1 MEGYIILH
9 KKLLEWQY
17 YQNPNMVLLFIHL
30 LLIANEEGNVNTTL
44 KELERDTGLSIKV
57 IRNCLAKLE
66 KGMIL
71 GTKRAQKNT
80 YLTICNFE
88 DYKETKI
95 KKGTKKGTILGTK
108 NESSSPTNPQA
119 NLDKRRDTFT
129 EQLRPYV
136 QIYGRDMV
144 NDFWKYWTEPNKSK
158 TRMRFELEKTWDL
171 NLRMQR
177 WASNNK
183 MEKNGTNRPNT
194 ETKEQRAEKYARRI
208 EELLAEDEGQATG
221 EDDTK

>member
-17 YQNPNMVLLFIHL
+17 YQNPNMVRLFLHL
-30 LLIANEEGNVNTTL
+30 LLIADEKGNVSITL
-44 KELERDTGLSIKV
+44 KVLTEQLGIPTQTVRTCIKNLAENGLINKETNKSVNKTSTLI
-57 IRNCLAKLE
+57 
-66 KGMIL
+66 
-71 GTKRAQKNT
+71 
-80 YLTICNFE
+80 TICEYDSYINPQ
-88 DYKETKI
+88 KRTNKTTN
-95 KKGTKKGTILGTK
+95 KSL
-108 NESSSPTNPQA
+108 TNPQA
-119 NLDKRRDTFT
+119 NLDKRRNTFT

-144 NDFWKYWTEPNKSK
+144 NEFWKYWTEPNKSK

-171 NLRMQR
+171 NLRLQR

-183 MEKNGTNRPNT
+183 MEKNGKNRPNT

-221 EDDTK
+221 EDDTE